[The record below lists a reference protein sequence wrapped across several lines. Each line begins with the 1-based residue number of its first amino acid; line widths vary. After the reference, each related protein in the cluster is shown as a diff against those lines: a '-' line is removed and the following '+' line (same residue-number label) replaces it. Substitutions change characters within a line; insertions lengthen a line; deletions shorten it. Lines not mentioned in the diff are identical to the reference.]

1 MSNNVRANELRG
13 EKRNRLCFR
22 TVRYKDVAQTPDGL
36 NVTGCAG
43 SSSTMRRR
51 REICTSM
58 GVPLRNIHDHGQGSS
73 AYRGRRL
80 TRMADQCLQYR
91 KLTTG
96 ERIGS
101 SSRNISRVPRLSLNL
116 PKQLPPLPVTVR
128 LAVRSPDD
136 AHRTNAG
143 QQFTR
148 VKRFWNVIV
157 APISRP
163 TIRSTSSPFAVTI
176 RSASGYSGYE
186 DVGKS
191 TSHLHR

>member
-13 EKRNRLCFR
+13 EKRNRPCFR
-22 TVRYKDVAQTPDGL
+22 AVRYKDVAQTPDGL
-36 NVTGCAG
+36 NVRGCAG

-58 GVPLRNIHDHGQGSS
+58 SVPLRNIHDHGQGSS
-73 AYRGRRL
+73 AYRGKRL

-91 KLTTG
+91 KLTAG
-96 ERIGS
+96 EGIGS

-136 AHRTNAG
+136 EHRTDTG

-148 VKRFWNVIV
+148 VKRFWNVV
-157 APISRP
+157 SAPISRP

-176 RSASGYSGYE
+176 
-186 DVGKS
+186 
-191 TSHLHR
+191 